1 LYPATCNINRE
12 TKMILP
18 IYIYGHPVLKKKA
31 EDITKDYP
39 NLVKLISDMRATM
52 EKADGVGLAAP
63 QVGLS
68 VRLVLVDAEPMADE
82 DDDTENLKEFKRVF
96 INLKIVEEEG
106 EEWLYKEGC
115 LSVPTIREEIKRKS
129 RIHIQYF
136 NQDWIFQDEWMDGI
150 KARIVQHEHDHLE
163 GIVIPDRISS
173 LRKRLLKG
181 KLTNITQGKFD
192 AKYKIKINN

>member
-1 LYPATCNINRE
+1 MYPATCNINRE

>member
-1 LYPATCNINRE
+1 
-12 TKMILP
+12 
-18 IYIYGHPVLKKKA
+18 
-31 EDITKDYP
+31 
-39 NLVKLISDMRATM
+39 MRATM